1 MTEELA
7 GWGTRG
13 TTGVSFAATLEF
25 DAVDVRL
32 GGRAVLNQFS
42 LTMRPG
48 EIVCRA
54 RLIQAT
60 AGDLDDYLRG
70 GLLTDSV
77 EGTNALNQCVP
88 LNVFGEGNQSDAALA
103 YVDAAITVSHVNQQD
118 QGLAVISGQ
127 LWDFWGA
134 GEIGVAIGAE
144 YRKEFT
150 EGVGRSATTGDRL
163 LFLNTGADFLPAEY
177 ESKEWFAELSI
188 PLFRDSWLGEYA
200 ELSGSYRSFDYT
212 TAGEGDVYG
221 VNLVYRPIR
230 DIAFKTSFNTS
241 FRAPNLSENFAP
253 ASQTFANNFVDACAT
268 NQIAAQNAEVRANR
282 IANCTAL
289 ATAAGF
295 SFDFAGATA
304 TNTDDYNPIYS
315 SGIAGINSGNPN
327 LTPEESESFTFSTV
341 LQPRWF
347 PNLSIILDYYEI
359 ELDRVIV
366 SPSAAALTASCVS
379 GASLNPDA
387 CNSVF
392 RNNPTIPFGVGAPS
406 GDPVGGF
413 IQQPV
418 NLAQLATRGLD
429 FSARYSL
436 DTEEVFGRNWGRF
449 DYRVGGLW
457 LIEQEN
463 FTNVADPTDGTELG
477 SSIFYPRVR
486 LTSSLTWSPNDI
498 WSVNWSVDWQTAQDS
513 VDIRDA
519 VQGRNFDS
527 RPFDTY
533 DTGNFARHDFTV
545 RWNAADDLSIRMG
558 VVNAF
563 DAEQPRYLGGGL
575 VSSMDPYGTRFFF
588 GLNYRP
594 W

>member
-1 MTEELA
+1 M
-7 GWGTRG
+7 
-13 TTGVSFAATLEF
+13 
-25 DAVDVRL
+25 
-32 GGRAVLNQFS
+32 
-42 LTMRPG
+42 
-48 EIVCRA
+48 
-54 RLIQAT
+54 
-60 AGDLDDYLRG
+60 
-70 GLLTDSV
+70 
-77 EGTNALNQCVP
+77 P
-88 LNVFGEGNQSDAALA
+88 LNVFGAGNQSDAALA

-118 QGLAVISGQ
+118 QGLAVVSGQ

-134 GEIGVAIGAE
+134 GEIGMAIGAE
-144 YRKEFT
+144 YRKEYT

-188 PLFRDSWLGEYA
+188 PLFRDSWMGEYA

-221 VNLVYRPIR
+221 VNLVWRPIQ

-241 FRAPNLSENFAP
+241 FRAPNLSENFAG
-253 ASQTFANNFVDACAT
+253 ASQTFANGFVDACAT
-268 NQIAAQNAEVRANR
+268 LQIAAQNAEVRANR

-295 SFDFAGATA
+295 TFDFAGATA
-304 TNTDDYNPIYS
+304 TNLDDYNPTYS
-315 SGIAGINSGNPN
+315 SGIAGINRGNPN

-341 LQPRWF
+341 IQPRWF
-347 PNLSIILDYYEI
+347 PNLSIVLDYYEI
-359 ELDRVIV
+359 ELNRVIV

-379 GASLNPDA
+379 GTSLNPDA

-392 RNNPTIPFGVGAPS
+392 RNNPTIPFGVGNVT
-406 GDPVGGF
+406 GHPVGGF

-436 DTEEVFGRNWGRF
+436 DTEEVFGLNWGRF

-463 FTNVADPTDGTELG
+463 FTNVSDPTDGTELG
-477 SSIFYPRVR
+477 STVFYPRVR

-498 WSVNWSVDWQTAQDS
+498 WSVNWSMDWQTAQDS
-513 VDIRDA
+513 TNFRD
-519 VQGRNFDS
+519 QIGNLDS
-527 RPFDTY
+527 RPFNTY

-563 DAEQPRYLGGGL
+563 DAEQSRYLAGGL
-575 VSSMDPYGTRFFF
+575 ISSMDPYGTRFFF

-594 W
+594 F